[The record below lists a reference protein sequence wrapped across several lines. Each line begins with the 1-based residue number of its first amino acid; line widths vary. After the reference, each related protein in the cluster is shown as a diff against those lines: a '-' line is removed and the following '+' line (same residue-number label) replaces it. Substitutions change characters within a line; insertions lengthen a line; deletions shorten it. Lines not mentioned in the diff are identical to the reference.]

1 MLKIISPKLLNE
13 LTQKAANSPRKR
25 LNHNFHDDLADPIN
39 RMLNAF
45 EPGTY
50 IQPHKHENPD
60 KREVFI
66 VLRGSLVV
74 VIFDDSGNPVDFI
87 LLDPAKGNYAIEVP
101 PGVWH
106 SVVSLEPE
114 TVVYEIKDGPY
125 LPMNDKSFASW
136 SPNEGELG
144 CDEYLKNLTDQYRQ
158 TKANSAVS

>member
-1 MLKIISPKLLNE
+1 MIKIVSPELLDE
-13 LTQKAANSPRKR
+13 LSQKAMNSSRKR

-74 VIFDDSGNPVDFI
+74 VFFDNLGIPTDFV
-87 LLDPAKGNYAIEVP
+87 LLDRDKGNYAVEIPV
-101 PGVWH
+101 GVWH
-106 SVVSLEPE
+106 SLFSLESGS
-114 TVVYEIKDGPY
+114 VVYEVKDGPY
-125 LPMNDKSFASW
+125 LPISDKNFASW
-136 SPNEGELG
+136 APKEGHPE
-144 CDEYLKNLTDQYRQ
+144 CAEYLKNLISQYYNR
-158 TKANSAVS
+158 

>member
-1 MLKIISPKLLNE
+1 MNKTELKIVTPEFLSE
-13 LTQKAANSPRKR
+13 LSQKAANSPRQR

-87 LLDPAKGNYAIEVP
+87 LLDPAKGNYAVEIP

-106 SVVSLEPE
+106 NVVSLESG

-125 LPMNDKSFASW
+125 QQISDKNFASW
-136 SPNEGELG
+136 APKEGDFD
-144 CDEYLKNLTDQYRQ
+144 CDQYLKKLTEQYCNR
-158 TKANSAVS
+158 

>member
-1 MLKIISPKLLNE
+1 MPKIISRKLLNE
-13 LTQKAANSPRKR
+13 LSQKAIQSPRKR

-74 VIFDDSGNPVDFI
+74 VIFDELGIATDFVLLEPANGNHAVEI
-87 LLDPAKGNYAIEVP
+87 P
-101 PGVWH
+101 PGIWH
-106 SVVSLEPE
+106 NVISLETG

-125 LPMNDKSFASW
+125 QQISDKNFASW
-136 SPNEGELG
+136 APKEGDRG
-144 CDEYLKNLTDQYRQ
+144 CDEYLRKLTDQYYNR
-158 TKANSAVS
+158 

>member
-1 MLKIISPKLLNE
+1 MLKIVSPKLLAE
-13 LTQKAANSPRKR
+13 LSQKANNSPRKR

-74 VIFDDSGNPVDFI
+74 VFFDTSGNPTDFV
-87 LLDPAKGNYAIEVP
+87 LLDPQKGNHAVEIPV
-101 PGVWH
+101 GAWH
-106 SVVSLEPE
+106 TVIALE
-114 TVVYEIKDGPY
+114 TGSVVYEVKDGPY
-125 LPMNDKSFASW
+125 FPISDKNFGSW
-136 SPNEGELG
+136 APKEGDAG
-144 CDEYLKNLTDQYRQ
+144 CDEYLKNLIGQYYRR
-158 TKANSAVS
+158 

>member
-1 MLKIISPKLLNE
+1 MLKIVSPKLLDE
-13 LTQKAANSPRKR
+13 LSQKAANSPRKR

-74 VIFDDSGNPVDFI
+74 VVFDDSGNPLDFI
-87 LLDPAKGNYAIEVP
+87 LLDPAKGNFAVEIP

-106 SVVSLEPE
+106 NVVSLESG

-125 LPMNDKSFASW
+125 IHPLDKNFASW
-136 SPNEGELG
+136 APREGDSECG
-144 CDEYLKNLTDQYRQ
+144 DYLKELTDQYYNR
-158 TKANSAVS
+158 